1 VSVAVARRNT
11 GRVARAVLRNVVAWL
26 LVGLIVFPLFWMV
39 SSSLKPRQ
47 ELFATPPTLIPR
59 QPTLDNFATLLRE
72 TPFLTY
78 FGNSLIVACAT
89 TALVILVAL
98 LGAYSVVRFRFR
110 GRRLASKLILFTYL
124 LPQVV
129 LLLPIY
135 LVLAKLRLTNSL
147 AGLVIAYTSFALP
160 FSLWM
165 LRSFLAS
172 IPIELEEAA
181 MIDGASR
188 LVAFWRI
195 VVPQA
200 LPGIIS
206 TALFS
211 FILSWN
217 EYLYALV
224 FINRDAMKTLPPGVM
239 TMLQQ
244 NQNVEWALLMAAS
257 VLMSLPIL
265 VCFSFL
271 QSHLT
276 RGMGAGGVK
285 G

>member
-1 VSVAVARRNT
+1 MRLRLET
-11 GRVARAVLRNVVAWL
+11 PLTIRAVFLNVAAWL
-26 LVGLIVFPLFWMV
+26 LIGVVVFPLAWMI
-39 SSSLKPRQ
+39 SSAFKRND
-47 ELFATPPTLIPR
+47 ELFATPPTLIPHR
-59 QPTLDNFATLLRE
+59 PTLENFANLLTQ

-89 TALVILVAL
+89 TAFVIVIAL

-110 GRRLASKLILFTYL
+110 GRKLASKLILFTYL

-135 LVLAKLRLTNSL
+135 LLLARLGLTNSL
-147 AGLVIAYTSFALP
+147 FGLVVAYTTFALP

-188 LVAFWRI
+188 MVAFWKV

-211 FILSWN
+211 FILAWN

-224 FINRDAMKTLPPGVM
+224 FINRDRMKTLPPGVI

-257 VLMSLPIL
+257 VLMSVPIL
-265 VCFSFL
+265 ICFSFL

>member
-1 VSVAVARRNT
+1 MAFADRDAGLT
-11 GRVARAVLRNVVAWL
+11 PRAVLRNLVAWL
-26 LVGLIVFPLFWMV
+26 LIGVVVFPLFWMV
-39 SSSLKPRQ
+39 SSSLKHKD
-47 ELFATPPTLIPR
+47 ELFATPPTLIPHR
-59 QPTLDNFATLLRE
+59 PTLDNFAELLRD

-78 FGNSLIVACAT
+78 FGNSLLVASAT
-89 TALVILVAL
+89 TALVVLVAL
-98 LGAYSVVRFRFR
+98 LGAYGVVRFRFR
-110 GRRLASKLILFTYL
+110 GRRLASKLILLTYL

-135 LVLAKLRLTNSL
+135 LLLARLRLTNSL
-147 AGLVIAYTSFALP
+147 AGLVIAYTTFALP

-188 LVAFWRI
+188 LTAFWRI
-195 VVPQA
+195 IVPQA

-224 FINRDAMKTLPPGVM
+224 FINRDAMKTLPPGVIS
-239 TMLQQ
+239 MLQQ

-265 VCFSFL
+265 ICFSFL

>member
-1 VSVAVARRNT
+1 MKGLDRVRRLS
-11 GRVARAVLRNVVAWL
+11 RAVLRNLISWFLILVV
-26 LVGLIVFPLFWMV
+26 VFPLLWMV
-39 SSSLKPRQ
+39 SSSFKEKE
-47 ELFATPPTLIPR
+47 ELFATPPTLIPHH
-59 QPTLDNFATLLRE
+59 PTLANFTTLLQE
-72 TPFLTY
+72 TPFITY
-78 FGNSLIVACAT
+78 FWNSLIVACST
-89 TALVILVAL
+89 TALVIVVAL

-110 GRRLASKLILFTYL
+110 GRQLAAKAILFTYL

-135 LVLAKLRLTNSL
+135 LLLSRFGLTNSL
-147 AGLVIAYTSFALP
+147 LGLVIAYTTFALP

-188 LVAFWRI
+188 MGAFWRVI
-195 VVPQA
+195 VPQA

-224 FINRDAMKTLPPGVM
+224 FINRDRMKTLPPGVI

-257 VLMSLPIL
+257 VLMAVPIL